1 MWRERQAVRVRR
13 HRMPGAAG
21 DAGGI
26 RGDRVP
32 PMMWATW
39 ERKQWA
45 SLVAVLLVVIVVLLS
60 LWPRNT
66 VPDHI
71 EIRVVDS
78 SLGKVYSTQ
87 VVPLR

>member
-1 MWRERQAVRVRR
+1 
-13 HRMPGAAG
+13 
-21 DAGGI
+21 
-26 RGDRVP
+26 
-32 PMMWATW
+32 MMWATW

-45 SLVAVLLVVIVVLLS
+45 TLVAVLLVVIVVLLS

-78 SLGKVYSTQ
+78 SRGKVYSTQ